1 MLTWLRV
8 AACMAILFLVAPA
21 LAFEVDTPLPD
32 PAQEERARAIHK
44 QLRCL
49 VCQNQSIDDS
59 NAPLA
64 VDLRHLVRERIGQ
77 GDSDAET
84 VAYVVARYGDW
95 VLLNPPFKL
104 TTLALWIGPFL
115 LLLVAV
121 TGVRVWYRRQSQQPA
136 VAAAGLSADERRRLD
151 ALLKDS
157 DATDR

>member
-1 MLTWLRV
+1 MLTWRRL
-8 AACMAILFLVAPA
+8 AACLAILFLVAPA
-21 LAFEVDTPLPD
+21 LAFEVDKTLPD

-115 LLLVAV
+115 LLLTAV
-121 TGVRVWYRRQSQQPA
+121 VGVRIWYRRQGREPGSA
-136 VAAAGLSADERRRLD
+136 EGLSADERRRLD

-157 DATDR
+157 EAP

>member
-1 MLTWLRV
+1 MLSWLRT
-8 AACMAILFLVAPA
+8 AICLAILFLVAPA
-21 LAFEVDTPLPD
+21 LAFEVDKPLPD

-104 TTLALWIGPFL
+104 TTLALWIGPFV

-121 TGVRVWYRRQSQQPA
+121 VGVRIWYRRQSRESGDTE
-136 VAAAGLSADERRRLD
+136 GLSADERRRLD

-157 DATDR
+157 EAS

>member
-1 MLTWLRV
+1 MLTRLRTAV
-8 AACMAILFLVAPA
+8 CLAILFLVAPA

-59 NAPLA
+59 SAPLA

-121 TGVRVWYRRQSQQPA
+121 TGVRVWYRRQSRQPA